1 MSGTFGTGCSR
12 ICPSG
17 KFPSGYNSQIGI
29 DGGLVCWRRDVGGCV
44 PFVTTPFAA
53 WKCKFYFSKFG

>member
-1 MSGTFGTGCSR
+1 MNFIFLSYPFGGGTFGVGCSR

-29 DGGLVCWRRDVGGCV
+29 DGGFVC
-44 PFVTTPFAA
+44 
-53 WKCKFYFSKFG
+53 